1 MNTSIR
7 HPRLASAALRRQVA
21 IVASVIGAL
30 LTQSAASLANEV
42 VDLRRQP
49 VIEGNAE
56 AALEKNAV
64 CGGCHGVDGNSV
76 VPDFPSLAG
85 QSATYLYLQ
94 LKAFKTGSRPS
105 DIMKP
110 QVEALS
116 DQDMKDLAAHYA
128 SLSPKA
134 SSPAA
139 SDGAADAGKNLY
151 VRGDPMRGIPA
162 CQGCHGVRCAFGGAG
177 PRSAGDALAHLSIAR
192 RSTSKLRCR
201 AVEGVSSWHESRLE
215 QWPHHANRRASARR
229 GVDAADCRL
238 CESVAASVSRS
249 KMSRCRSLTQAA

>member
-94 LKAFKTGSRPS
+94 LKAFKAGSRPS

-162 CQGCHGVRCAFGGAG
+162 CQGCHGVNAAG
-177 PRSAGDALAHLSIAR
+177 VHSVEQAPGRPATPWHTYPSLAGQQASYVVAQLKAYQAGTRVDSSNGRIMQIVAQALDEESMQQIAAYVSQLPR
-192 RSTSKLRCR
+192 
-201 AVEGVSSWHESRLE
+201 
-215 QWPHHANRRASARR
+215 Q
-229 GVDAADCRL
+229 
-238 CESVAASVSRS
+238 
-249 KMSRCRSLTQAA
+249 